1 MQAQIQNNKD
11 ASRRLLAQANEEF
24 AAGDLRQ
31 ASEKGWGAAAQIVK
45 AVAEKRGSLHNNHYR
60 LFQIADDLAGELGDT
75 DISRLFAIASSLHTN
90 FYEDWMPSGII
101 RVGLDDVNWFV
112 AKLEPLAL
120 P

>member
-1 MQAQIQNNKD
+1 MQTQTQKYKD
-11 ASRRLLAQANEEF
+11 ASRHLLDQANEEF
-24 AAGDLRQ
+24 AIGDFRQ

-45 AVAEKRGSLHNNHYR
+45 AAAEKRGSLHNTRYR
-60 LFQIADDLAGELGDT
+60 LFQIVDGLAVEFGDT
-75 DISRLFAIASSLHTN
+75 NICRFFAVASSLHTN

-101 RVGLDDVNWFV
+101 RVGLDDIDRLL